1 MKSALIPVLL
11 CGGAGSR
18 LWPVS
23 REASPKPFI
32 RLPDG
37 ESLLQKAFLRGAH
50 LPEVTEVLIATNR
63 EFFARTDEEISRVNQ
78 HGTRVSYL
86 LEPVGRNTAA
96 AIAAAAEHVR
106 IVHGEDSVMLVLPAD
121 HLVDDLPALH
131 DAVEEAVV
139 LAEAGNLVTFG
150 IRPDTP
156 ETGFGYIEHD
166 GNIVRRFVEKP
177 AKAQAV
183 TYLESGRFLWNS
195 GMFCFRAGSILAEM
209 DRHCPGLISA
219 VRACLNSAD
228 TQLIKTGTKVSLTE
242 TCFLQ
247 VPEDSID
254 YAVMEKSEHVAVVP
268 CDIGWSD
275 IGSWVALGNLVEP
288 DDRGNRIDGNAMLH
302 GSHNCYVQSTDRL
315 VGMLGVD
322 NLIVVDTPDA
332 VLVASRDEAQS
343 VKHLYNSLR
352 KQGSDL
358 YKQHRTVHRPWGTY
372 TVLEGGAGFQIKR
385 IEVKPGASLSLQMHH
400 HRSEHWI
407 VVSGTANVTNGER
420 TMLVQKNESTYIPAG
435 HQHRLENPG
444 ILNLVMIEVQVGEYL
459 GEDDIV
465 RFEDVYGRC

>member
-1 MKSALIPVLL
+1 LARLIPVLL

-37 ESLLQKAFLRGAH
+37 ESLLQKAFARGAH
-50 LPEVTEVLIATNR
+50 LSEVKEVLIATNR
-63 EFFARTDEEISRVNQ
+63 EFFARTEEEISHINRHDV
-78 HGTRVSYL
+78 RVSYL
-86 LEPVGRNTAA
+86 LEPCGRNTAA
-96 AIAAAAEHVR
+96 AIAAAAEHIRVA
-106 IVHGEDSVMLVLPAD
+106 HGEDSVMLVLPAD
-121 HLVDDLPALH
+121 HLVDDLHALH
-131 DAVEEAVV
+131 SAVEEAVS
-139 LAEAGNLVTFG
+139 LAKAGNLVTFG
-150 IRPDTP
+150 IHPDTP

-183 TYLESGRFLWNS
+183 AYLESGRFLWNS
-195 GMFCFRAGSILAEM
+195 GMFCFRAGVMLAEM
-209 DRHCPGLISA
+209 DRHCPGLIGA
-219 VRACLNSAD
+219 VRACLTSAD
-228 TQLIKTGTKVSLTE
+228 SQVITTGTKVSLTE
-242 TCFLQ
+242 ACFSQ

-288 DDRGNRIDGNAMLH
+288 DDSGNRIDGNAMLH
-302 GSHNCYVQSTDRL
+302 ESHNCYVQSTDRL
-315 VGMLGVD
+315 IGMLGVD

-358 YKQHRTVHRPWGTY
+358 YRQHRTVHRPWGTY
-372 TVLEGGAGFQIKR
+372 TVLEGGTGFQIKR

-407 VVSGTANVTNGER
+407 VVSGTARVINGDR

-435 HQHRLENPG
+435 NQHRLENPG